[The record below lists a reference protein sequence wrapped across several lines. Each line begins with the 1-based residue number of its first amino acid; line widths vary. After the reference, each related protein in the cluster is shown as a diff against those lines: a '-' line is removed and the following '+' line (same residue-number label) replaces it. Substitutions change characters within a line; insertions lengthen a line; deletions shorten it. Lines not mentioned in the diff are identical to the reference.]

1 MRRDGGALAATVG
14 WTLALDRTQLGSS
27 DGGGMRAA
35 LHDVGTE
42 AQIFALGSHQNLEG
56 EYPTGGQE

>member
-1 MRRDGGALAATVG
+1 MRRDGGALAETVG

-42 AQIFALGSHQNLEG
+42 AQIFALGSHQNLDG
-56 EYPTGGQE
+56 E